1 MIKLKGQGVCGGI
14 AFGKLELIK
23 KSAALVHRERVV
35 DTKSE
40 LMRFEEARTKAG
52 QQLEALYDKALDEV
66 GEDNA
71 AIFEIHRLMLGDP
84 DYLES
89 IQAYIKDQHVNAE
102 SAVAMTA
109 DNFVE
114 MFIAMNDSYMQARA
128 VDVRDISDRV
138 ISILADVEQ
147 PGIKSEAPVIIG
159 ADDLAPSETVQLD
172 KSRILAF
179 VTEKGS
185 SNSHT
190 SILARTMNIP
200 AVIGAKGITDSRFE
214 GAEIIVDGF
223 SGEVYIDPDMET
235 IIQMQEK
242 KQKSNTQ
249 KELLQRLKG
258 VKPVTRDGQEIRL
271 YANIGS
277 IKDMAEV
284 YANDAMGVGLFRSEF
299 IYLESSTYPT
309 EDEQF
314 NIYKSAVEKALG
326 KQVIIRTLDIGA
338 DKQVG
343 YFDMPKEE
351 NPAMGVRAIRICLTR
366 PGVFKTQLRALYRAS
381 AFGRIAIMFPM
392 ITSLSE
398 VRKVKEICRQ
408 VKEELVAER
417 IPFNANTELGIM
429 IETPAAAII
438 SDILAKEVDFFSIGT
453 NDLTQ
458 YTLAVDRQN
467 PDIEPFCDVHHP
479 AVLRLIKT
487 VVDNARKAGIW
498 TGICGELAGDMELTE
513 LFLAMGVDELSVSP
527 GLILPL
533 KQKVLETNVSHIKD
547 KLLSQL

>member
-398 VRKVKEICRQ
+398 VRKVKEICRL